1 MYRICTQRRQTINLT
16 FYNQIIRIID
26 EKTTD
31 KAKILHTLLAEMST
45 IMLLIF
51 SADHRE
57 NLNCQEV
64 TEAEELNVF
73 HCFNMF
79 YSDQTI

>member
-1 MYRICTQRRQTINLT
+1 
-16 FYNQIIRIID
+16 
-26 EKTTD
+26 
-31 KAKILHTLLAEMST
+31 MST

-64 TEAEELNVF
+64 TEAEELKFSTVLISF
-73 HCFNMF
+73 ILIKQFEIF
-79 YSDQTI
+79 QYGLRKF